1 MYTQGHHNN
10 VYPGYIRYTSDL
22 DKHQQCVSRVHKV
35 WLWLSEAQAIYT
47 LGHINN
53 VYPGYIRYSD
63 IDKHQQCIP
72 LYIIKMCIQ
81 ST

>member
-1 MYTQGHHNN
+1 M
-10 VYPGYIRYTSDL
+10 
-22 DKHQQCVSRVHKV
+22 
-35 WLWLSEAQAIYT
+35 YT
-47 LGHINN
+47 LGHPNY

-72 LYIIKMCIQ
+72 LYIIKMYIQ

>member
-35 WLWLSEAQAIYT
+35 Y
-47 LGHINN
+47 
-53 VYPGYIRYSD
+53 
-63 IDKHQQCIP
+63 
-72 LYIIKMCIQ
+72 
-81 ST
+81 